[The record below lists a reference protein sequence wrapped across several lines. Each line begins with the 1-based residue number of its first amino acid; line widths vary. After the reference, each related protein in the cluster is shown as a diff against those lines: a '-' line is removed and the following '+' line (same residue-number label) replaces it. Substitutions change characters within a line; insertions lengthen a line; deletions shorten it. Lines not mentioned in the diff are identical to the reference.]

1 MSLLN
6 AWEHS
11 VLWQISFGEAW
22 WKFLKGIHPEDYG
35 RLLNSCQRVT
45 DDAVRSDFWLPTI
58 LGSLELVSY
67 PVLLQIGSW
76 TAIGAWIGFK
86 TVAQWNVWT
95 KNRSQ
100 FNRYLIGNALVVIG
114 SLVLSIWFLA
124 PLHLGF

>member
-1 MSLLN
+1 
-6 AWEHS
+6 
-11 VLWQISFGEAW
+11 V
-22 WKFLKGIHPEDYG
+22 
-35 RLLNSCQRVT
+35 R

-86 TVAQWNVWT
+86 TVAQWNVWI

-114 SLVLSIWFLA
+114 SLALSIWFLV
-124 PLHLGF
+124 PLHL